1 MQKIE
6 VNKGERCKSDKH
18 EENAS
23 EGKRQFETL
32 KVENVKVDMSKIRRR
47 FARFEGHVEG
57 IKQEMGEAK
66 DILGQIK
73 RDIEELDNW
82 SERR

>member
-6 VNKGERCKSDKH
+6 VIKGERLISDKH

-23 EGKRQFETL
+23 EGGRQFETL
-32 KVENVKVDMSKIRRR
+32 KVENVKVEMTKIRRR
-47 FARFEGHVEG
+47 FSRYEGHVEG

-66 DILGQIK
+66 DILGKIK
-73 RDIEELDNW
+73 RDIEELDNYI
-82 SERR
+82 SSL

>member
-1 MQKIE
+1 MQKTE

-18 EENAS
+18 EGNAP
-23 EGKRQFETL
+23 EGMRQFETL
-32 KVENVKVDMSKIRRR
+32 KVENVKVEMRKIRRR

-57 IKQEMGEAK
+57 IKQQMGEAR

-73 RDIEELDNW
+73 RDIEELDNYIL
-82 SERR
+82 SL

>member
-1 MQKIE
+1 MLKTE

-18 EENAS
+18 EGNAP
-23 EGKRQFETL
+23 EGRKQFETL
-32 KVENVKVDMSKIRRR
+32 KVENVKVEMIRRR

-57 IKQEMGEAK
+57 IKKQMGEAR

-73 RDIEELDNW
+73 RDIEELDNYIL
-82 SERR
+82 SL